1 MLATGP
7 LVPLLP
13 ALVVSLT
20 ADQAVKGA
28 LLVRAAQRPLVSRSG
43 VLALRPRLSGRTF
56 AGRLG
61 LGPAGLLAAW
71 LLCLLA
77 AMLLA
82 PAAGLFGGALAQ
94 AALGVAFGGA
104 AGNLADLLR
113 RGRVVDYLEVGPW
126 PAFNL
131 ADVAIVSGV
140 IGALVAR

>member
-13 ALVVSLT
+13 ALAASLT
-20 ADQAVKGA
+20 ADQALKGA
-28 LLVRAAQRPLVSRSG
+28 LLVRAARPLVSRSG
-43 VLALRPRLSGRTF
+43 LLALRPRLTGRTF
-56 AGRLG
+56 GGRLG
-61 LGPAGLLAAW
+61 LGPAGLLVAW

-77 AMLLA
+77 ALLLA
-82 PAAGLFGGALAQ
+82 PKVGLFGGALAQ

-113 RGRVVDYLEVGPW
+113 RGRVVDYLQVGPW

-140 IGALVAR
+140 IGALIAR